1 MDFVVEVEAISRPLN
16 INLFCNKKSETSSY
30 DRKIAEIRLVARH
43 PEVYEPCEDSY
54 AIVDALLADRAQL
67 LELQPKLCVE
77 VGSGSGY
84 VITSLAL
91 LLNGLD
97 SVHFLATDINQTA
110 AETTSRTLNN
120 HAVKA
125 DVVVADLLSGLENR
139 CRGCVDVLLFNPPYV
154 PTPEDEVGVKGIT
167 CSWAGGLRG
176 RSVIDRMLR
185 IVNTLMSEKG
195 LFYLVTVSENQPVEI
210 CHLMKR
216 AGFASCIAIQRSTE
230 EEVLQVLKFW
240 RQDDEV

>member
-1 MDFVVEVEAISRPLN
+1 MRN
-16 INLFCNKKSETSSY
+16 TRYKTSSY
-30 DRKIAEIRLVARH
+30 DRKIAEIWLVARH

-67 LELQPKLCVE
+67 LELQPKLRVE

-91 LLNGLD
+91 LLKGLD

-125 DVVVADLLSGLENR
+125 DVVVTDLLSGLENR
-139 CRGCVDVLLFNPPYV
+139 FRGCVDVLLFNPPYV
-154 PTPEDEVGVKGIT
+154 PTPEDE
-167 CSWAGGLRG
+167 GLR
-176 RSVIDRMLR
+176 VLL
-185 IVNTLMSEKG
+185 VHG
-195 LFYLVTVSENQPVEI
+195 LE
-210 CHLMKR
+210 
-216 AGFASCIAIQRSTE
+216 
-230 EEVLQVLKFW
+230 
-240 RQDDEV
+240 D